1 MDVSFFC
8 PFFNIVSMFIV
19 FIFRT
24 YIKFYSKLQQ
34 KTQQPAARL
43 QTVWC
48 LFLETPSARVSY
60 PELTPQHSAVARAG
74 LPVERTRKIRMQ
86 VLLPDRASIWSS
98 L

>member
-43 QTVWC
+43 QCGVFFWK
-48 LFLETPSARVSY
+48 P
-60 PELTPQHSAVARAG
+60 P
-74 LPVERTRKIRMQ
+74 
-86 VLLPDRASIWSS
+86 LLASRI
-98 L
+98 LN